1 MKRSYIIIL
10 LLSLCSFTWAQSS
23 RFEKLSDME
32 GVASVTI
39 SKAMF
44 RMMQEVGGKNNPVN
58 DISSKI
64 ESLMLLRCSEDEVIP
79 KFKQE
84 IIFLNEKNGYEKL
97 MNVKEEGEKVTI
109 YMKSMKS
116 GLKEFVVLVEHDEGS
131 LELIVITGK
140 LTLDE
145 VKNFATQFK

>member
-39 SKAMF
+39 SKTML
-44 RMMQEVGGKNNPVN
+44 RMMQNVGGKNNPLN

-64 ESLMLLRCSEDEVIP
+64 EGLMMLSCSEDEAIP

-84 IIFLNEKNGYEKL
+84 ITFLNEKNGYEKL
-97 MNVKEEGEKVTI
+97 MNVKEEGQNTTI
-109 YMKSMKS
+109 FMKKMKQGSM
-116 GLKEFVVLVEHDEGS
+116 EYVVRVESAES
-131 LELIVITGK
+131 MELIVIAGK

-145 VKNFATQFK
+145 AKNFSTQFK